1 MFFNSETTERVFI
14 QKLGT
19 QNCLMNFS
27 GEMISFRTS
36 VVSLHATFSAFD
48 IFVKT
53 NSDVTINFQIVRNL
67 VHLKTKCF
75 VAESDIFWL
84 MNGWWIKL
92 HVYQIRQASLAHN
105 IETKNILNKLK
116 ILYSIWIF
124 FSFKYQVTNLV
135 DFSWSVII
143 FAERYF

>member
-124 FSFKYQVTNLV
+124 FFL
-135 DFSWSVII
+135 
-143 FAERYF
+143 